1 MKEHR
6 IVPANLPVTTIHVDG
21 QPRHFFQSEKLGK
34 CRAILS
40 ENLPHSEKSHADMVN
55 EEIDLYEQESRKKA
69 EIPQKNMLSKGKRLE
84 ILMGCSDRLHKR
96 WLAAWDAYHA
106 LPVNHV
112 HRIAAWKKLDTL
124 TKANSRVSR
133 KIALMLEG

>member
-6 IVPANLPVTTIHVDG
+6 IVPANLPITTIHVDG
-21 QPRHFFQSEKLGK
+21 QPHHYFQSEKLGK
-34 CRAILS
+34 CRAIVIAP
-40 ENLPHSEKSHADMVN
+40 PHSEKSHVDMVN
-55 EEIDLYEQESRKKA
+55 EEIDLYEQESPKKA

-84 ILMGCSDRLHKR
+84 ILMDCSDRLHQR
-96 WLAAWDAYHA
+96 WLAAWDTYNAI
-106 LPVNHV
+106 PVNHV
-112 HRIAAWKKLDTL
+112 RRIAAWKKLDTL